1 MSLACRYDIQKGAA
15 KVGKRKILVVED
27 EEKIAEVIISLLE
40 SRGYEVY
47 KADSGV
53 SALSLF
59 ERENISLILLDLMLP
74 DLSGEEI
81 CIRIRKKSRVPII
94 MLTAKAEEASLL
106 EGLSIGAD
114 DYITKPFRLMELAA
128 RVEAVLRRTTDDLK
142 PLYKSNS
149 FHNGDLY
156 VDVDSNMIKKQDEI
170 KNLTQSEWR
179 ILAALMKYPNKVF
192 TRAELIDIALGT
204 DFEGY
209 ERTIDSHIKNLRQK
223 IEDNPKQP
231 VYIITVHG
239 KGYKFGGE

>member
-1 MSLACRYDIQKGAA
+1 
-15 KVGKRKILVVED
+15 
-27 EEKIAEVIISLLE
+27 
-40 SRGYEVY
+40 
-47 KADSGV
+47 
-53 SALSLF
+53 
-59 ERENISLILLDLMLP
+59 
-74 DLSGEEI
+74 
-81 CIRIRKKSRVPII
+81 
-94 MLTAKAEEASLL
+94 
-106 EGLSIGAD
+106 
-114 DYITKPFRLMELAA
+114 MELFNCLSPA
-128 RVEAVLRRTTDDLK
+128 T
-142 PLYKSNS
+142 
-149 FHNGDLY
+149 H
-156 VDVDSNMIKKQDEI
+156 EI